1 MYKKIVILLMVL
13 IVYVTYLDAQRTC
26 ATMDYYNQHLSSQSF
41 RNARQQIE
49 EYISNYVGSYRLG
62 SSIYQPEAITIPV
75 VVHIV
80 LANPNSITDAQVV
93 SQINALNRDYRNI
106 NTETPPSEFQDEDGD
121 TEVEFRL
128 ASIDPSGN
136 STSGI
141 TRTVL
146 SGCFGDTDCNGTIDN
161 DNHKFTSQG
170 GHDNWDRNRY
180 LNIWVTNL
188 CCGILGYSTFPG
200 DAANLDGVTIRNDC
214 FGIATNNDPDFNQG
228 RTTVHEIGHW
238 LNLFHIWGD
247 DGSSCSGTDNVDDT
261 PNQAGPNFGCP
272 SHPHT
277 SCSSHDMFMNYM
289 DYVNDNCMYMF
300 TNGQGTRVNATI
312 DNNRSSIRSIVLT
325 EAITNG
331 THSLVADNFIWANNE
346 INSGADVTYCSD
358 NKILL
363 QTGFHAKRGS
373 KFHTIK
379 GGCSSLK
386 STKQAYPAS
395 DNENLQ
401 EKLGI
406 EIYPNPSGGIFNIHV
421 KSSLNERVSFEVY
434 DYLGKLITSG
444 VLVSNEGT
452 INISNGRSG
461 IYFAKI
467 KYGDKI
473 EIRKLIV
480 K

>member
-1 MYKKIVILLMVL
+1 MYKKLIILLMVL
-13 IVYVTYLDAQRTC
+13 IVHVTYLDAQRTC

-49 EYISNYVGSYRLG
+49 EYISNYVGSYRL
-62 SSIYQPEAITIPV
+62 SSSPYQPDVITIPV

-93 SQINALNRDYRNI
+93 SQINSLNRDYRNT
-106 NTETPPSEFQDEDGD
+106 NTETPPSEFQDEDTD

-128 ASIDPSGN
+128 ANIDPSGN
-136 STSGI
+136 NTSGI

-146 SGCFGDTDCNGTIDN
+146 AGCFGDTDCNGTIDN
-161 DNHKFTSQG
+161 ENHKFTSQG
-170 GHDNWDRNRY
+170 GHDIWDRNRY

-200 DAANLDGVTIRNDC
+200 DAANLDGVTIGNNC
-214 FGIATNNDPDFNQG
+214 FGIAATNNPDFNQG
-228 RTTVHEIGHW
+228 RTAVHEIGHW

-247 DGSSCSGTDNVDDT
+247 DGTACSGTDNVDDT

-289 DYVNDNCMYMF
+289 DYVDDDCMFMF
-300 TNGQGTRVNATI
+300 SNGQGTRVNATI

-325 EAITNG
+325 ETITSG

-346 INSGADVTYCSD
+346 INSGADVTYCAD

-363 QTGFHAKRGS
+363 QTGFHAKKGS
-373 KFHTIK
+373 KFHAIK

-386 STKQAYPAS
+386 SAKLSNSVGAYV
-395 DNENLQ
+395 NLQ
-401 EKLGI
+401 EKLDI
-406 EIYPNPSGGIFNIHV
+406 EIFPNPSTGIFNIHIQ
-421 KSSLNERVSFEVY
+421 SSLDQQLSFDVY
-434 DYLGKLITSG
+434 NNLGKLITKG
-444 VLVSNEGT
+444 VLESNEGT
-452 INISNGRSG
+452 IDISNQRSG

-467 KYGDKI
+467 KCGDKL
-473 EIRKLIV
+473 EIIKLIV